1 MELYQQISISMWLQS
16 ILIAPQELC
25 PSKTK
30 TEVGHQN
37 CSIHP
42 IHNQEQT
49 MANIQT
55 MKCHLF
61 SWLITLPFVAN
72 MLYTGK

>member
-30 TEVGHQN
+30 TEVATKIVLFTQSTIKN
-37 CSIHP
+37 K
-42 IHNQEQT
+42 QWQT
-49 MANIQT
+49 YKQ
-55 MKCHLF
+55 
-61 SWLITLPFVAN
+61 
-72 MLYTGK
+72 

>member
-1 MELYQQISISMWLQS
+1 MWLQS

-61 SWLITLPFVAN
+61 S
-72 MLYTGK
+72 